1 MDLIP
6 YIRIA
11 THLRINKSHLH
22 LDSINLKSMQMLICI
37 KCQISSIMVIV
48 CKVKNVNKL
57 SQHNLQNIL
66 IKLIASKE
74 EVAKAIQ
81 NSHKEANSLR
91 DAIAGRSQLSSHYC
105 KRGGGQLCPRLGA
118 GQVATW
124 VRDA

>member
-1 MDLIP
+1 
-6 YIRIA
+6 
-11 THLRINKSHLH
+11 
-22 LDSINLKSMQMLICI
+22 
-37 KCQISSIMVIV
+37 MVIV

-105 KRGGGQLCPRLGA
+105 KRGGVQLCPRLGA